1 MVANRQDIVDIFQK
15 NKQELKDYGIT
26 KLGIFGSFAR
36 DSQTENSDVDLLVE
50 FEKYKKNYRNLI
62 DSADFMEKILGRE
75 VDIVTLQSL
84 SPHIGPHIMKEV
96 KYVEIT

>member
-1 MVANRQDIVDIFQK
+1 MVANRQDIIDIIQK

-36 DSQTENSDVDLLVE
+36 DSQTKSSDVDLLVE
-50 FEKYKKNYRNLI
+50 FEKNKKSYKNLI
-62 DSADFMEKILGRE
+62 NSADFMENILGRNI
-75 VDIVTLQSL
+75 DIVTQQSL

-96 KYVEIT
+96 KYVEIA